1 MDESDSGTLAEREA
15 QAAREWAEQQRAQ
28 ARAQFTTPAWI
39 GPGRGT
45 APQVPVQ
52 PEPDHDD
59 LAVVVPVRT
68 GPPIPDTAH
77 WAEKARP
84 RAFAGAVLVLA
95 LLGVLTGLA
104 LTILTQSPGAITLL
118 AASAIVAVIFRGALM
133 GAGLTTI
140 DLKGSVLRIRRGGAL
155 DVVNLADPMHPIALV
170 GTAGQESWRV
180 HIEAADGRLVEITP
194 RMADAPE
201 LDRIVRHYQAIAER
215 ARRDREQRFSR

>member
-1 MDESDSGTLAEREA
+1 MDESDGSTLAEREA
-15 QAAREWAEQQRAQ
+15 KAAHEWAEQQRAQ
-28 ARAQFTTPAWI
+28 ARAQFTTPTWI
-39 GPGRGT
+39 GPDRGT
-45 APQVPVQ
+45 APPIPVQ

-59 LAVVVPVRT
+59 LEVAVPVPT

-84 RAFAGAVLVLA
+84 RAFAGTVLVLA

-104 LTILTQSPGAITLL
+104 LTIITQSAGAITLL

-140 DLKGSVLRIRRGGAL
+140 DLKGSVLRIRRGGVL
-155 DVVNLADPMHPIALV
+155 DVVNLADPMHPLTVV
-170 GTAGQESWRV
+170 GTPGQESWRV
-180 HIEAADGRLVEITP
+180 QIEAVDGRLIEITP
-194 RMADAPE
+194 RMADAAE
-201 LDRIVRHYQAIAER
+201 LDRIVRHYQAVADR